1 MAVNN
6 WQKDYLIY
14 QLLYL
19 FFFLVLFILYS
30 ASLEIV
36 AEKGD
41 TCLSV
46 ACKHS
51 KLEVIDLL
59 LSKGSVVDPKAVY
72 ESFKRKS
79 KNDGM
84 LTRLLAKDPKGT
96 LEKMSKKA
104 ECFLDNQPSLR
115 L

>member
-1 MAVNN
+1 M
-6 WQKDYLIY
+6 
-14 QLLYL
+14 
-19 FFFLVLFILYS
+19 
-30 ASLEIV
+30 
-36 AEKGD
+36 
-41 TCLSV
+41 
-46 ACKHS
+46 
-51 KLEVIDLL
+51 IDLL